1 VLEPRRSDGRDSLC
15 ENLRQLL
22 HAPEHA
28 VYPHSSPD
36 TWSLALNLLAGSGI
50 SDVNRQAEEGAEGS
64 DRSSPLVA
72 IVKGPKRSGKSTFA
86 REAVNRLLNRYETVA
101 YLDCDLGQSEFGP
114 GGTVGLYLVR
124 KPLFGKLTC

>member
-1 VLEPRRSDGRDSLC
+1 VLGSSQSNGPDSLY
-15 ENLRQLL
+15 ENPQQLL

-28 VYPHSSPD
+28 VYPHCSPD
-36 TWSLALNLLAGSGI
+36 TWSMAFNLLSSPGI
-50 SDVNRQAEEGAEGS
+50 SDAEQQAEEGPEGS

-114 GGTVGLYLVR
+114 GGTVGLYVVR
-124 KPLFGKLTC
+124 KPLFGKLAY